1 MKEQPIFQDARQ
13 YLAMLHK
20 RRSLLVACVGVSLLA
35 ATVYNYTTRPLY
47 RATAQLLIDPNLPDI
62 LPQRDLLAGVI
73 RRRRGCRCSFQT
85 GSADSCEQNF
95 W

>member
-35 ATVYNYTTRPLY
+35 ATVYNYDS
-47 RATAQLLIDPNLPDI
+47 DPPVLPNDEGEC
-62 LPQRDLLAGVI
+62 L
-73 RRRRGCRCSFQT
+73 
-85 GSADSCEQNF
+85 
-95 W
+95 